1 MSATMRDIRRE
12 QKKLQRDIKQ
22 TEASLKNATKKR
34 YTIRLN
40 STKAH
45 KDFLK
50 LRRTFNSKYRD
61 TVVNVVA
68 KTNVAMEKI
77 KKVTSAAKKIAGA
90 PVTML
95 IKAKD
100 KATSVLSSIKS
111 KMSAL
116 KVPITIGV
124 TALITSIKG
133 AAELEQQKI
142 SIEHFM
148 GVNNKGKSASEIK
161 KMSSSYVKSLRN
173 NANKTPFSTA
183 EVMAGG
189 TRALQIESGN
199 TTKAMQTLKLA
210 EDMAALNPGKTVSD
224 AMEALAD
231 AKMGEMER
239 LKEFGYKGSST
250 DDPNKVMSDLQKM
263 YAGGADKLS
272 MSASGIASTIFGNLQ
287 TGLTEMGTGILN
299 SIIPAMSGLATF
311 MQNSI
316 PTFTQVGQILGQGI
330 GSVVS
335 FLSSQMPTL
344 GPIFQTAFT
353 AMGQIVM
360 TVAPLIGSAVQA
372 LWPVFSGL
380 LSVASVALQGIA
392 GITSA
397 VAPLVKSLIGRLSP
411 AFKDVGSVLQSLGKI
426 FNSVFNS
433 IKKVV
438 TSVCNAVKP
447 IIESLGRA
455 VSKVTSGISSV
466 VGKVSG
472 IFGHNA
478 TGTSYWQGGL
488 SVVGE
493 HGPEIVAMPG
503 GSKVYTNRQSRAM
516 TRPQPM
522 PVRSANTGNNITI
535 NIAKIAE
542 KFDIS
547 SDMDI
552 NEIVERFVAML
563 RIALLNYVG

>member
-12 QKKLQRDIKQ
+12 QKRVQREVRQ
-22 TEASLKNATKKR
+22 TKAAMDAAFKKE
-34 YTIRLN
+34 YKARLDA
-40 STKAH
+40 TKAH
-45 KDFLK
+45 TEMNK
-50 LRRTFNSKYRD
+50 LRKKFAPFREKLVKAIVLKDQTTEKLNKIKSNLKS
-61 TVVNVVA
+61 VA
-68 KTNVAMEKI
+68 KTVAK
-77 KKVTSAAKKIAGA
+77 
-90 PVTML
+90 PVV
-95 IKAKD
+95 AVKD

-111 KMSAL
+111 KMNAL
-116 KVPITIGV
+116 KVPITVAV

-199 TTKAMQTLKLA
+199 TKKAMQTLKLA

-263 YAGGADKLS
+263 YAGGADNLS

-335 FLSSQMPTL
+335 FLSSQMPVL
-344 GPIFQTAFT
+344 GPIFQSVFSS
-353 AMGQIVM
+353 MGQIVM
-360 TVAPLIGSAVQA
+360 TVAPLIGSAIKA
-372 LWPVFSGL
+372 LWPIFVGT
-380 LSVASVALQGIA
+380 LSVSSVVWKGIA
-392 GITSA
+392 GLVSA
-397 VAPLVKSLIGRLSP
+397 VAPLVGSLVGRLSP
-411 AFKDVGSVLQSLGKI
+411 IFRDVGSVLQSLGKI

-447 IIESLGRA
+447 VIESLGRA

-472 IFGHNA
+472 VFGHNA
-478 TGTSYWQGGL
+478 TGTNYWGGGL

-493 HGPEIVAMPG
+493 HGPEIVAMPS

-522 PVRSANTGNNITI
+522 PVRSIGNTGNNIII

-552 NEIVERFVAML
+552 NDIVERFVAML